1 MSEKARRVI
10 DRRTLDELLAAHL
23 LRKQSHGKQGRFP
36 DFSDMVL
43 RDVDV
48 SGWDFIEAHFQDSLL
63 ERCRFVGT
71 NLGCTEFGGAVAVD
85 CDFSHAVLA
94 KANLDEGDFRGC
106 LFDGANMIRAFLH
119 TSDLRGA
126 SFRSADLRGAVFMH
140 CDLRDAVFD
149 AADLNGARFINCR
162 AEGMTWMGATT
173 SPDFRTDP
181 RSKPLAERSQFP
193 DG

>member
-1 MSEKARRVI
+1 MSEKTRLVV
-10 DRRTLDELLAAHL
+10 DRKTLDELLAAHL

-85 CDFSHAVLA
+85 CDFSRAVLA
-94 KANLDEGDFRGC
+94 KANLDEGDVRGC
-106 LFDGANMIRAFLH
+106 LFDGANLIRAFVH
-119 TSDLRGA
+119 TSGFRGA
-126 SFRSADLRGAVFMH
+126 SFRGADLRGAAFGH

-149 AADLNGARFINCR
+149 GADLDGTRFTNCR
-162 AEGMTWMGATT
+162 VEGMTWAGATVP
-173 SPDFRTDP
+173 PDFRTDP
-181 RSKPLAERSQFP
+181 RNKPLGRAFAVP
-193 DG
+193 